1 MPGLLLR
8 AALRRRRFLRGKK
21 MKRIEIFLTRKWF
34 DLIASGEKTSEYR
47 QVKPF
52 WTARLKEAQPGDE
65 IIFRR
70 GYSHVIT
77 VRKLTGVSIVEG
89 WQLPRAER
97 EFFGPCNDIKFY
109 KVDFK

>member
-1 MPGLLLR
+1 MR
-8 AALRRRRFLRGKK
+8 K
-21 MKRIEIFLTRKWF
+21 IEIFLARKWF

-52 WTARLKEAQPGDE
+52 WTRLLKDAKPGDY
-65 IIFRR
+65 IFFRR

-77 VRKLTGVSIVEG
+77 VRKFVGVSIVEG
-89 WQLPRAER
+89 WQLPEAER

>member
-1 MPGLLLR
+1 M
-8 AALRRRRFLRGKK
+8 KK
-21 MKRIEIFLTRKWF
+21 IEISLTYKWF
-34 DLIASGEKTSEYR
+34 DLIASGKKTSEYR

-52 WTARLKEAQPGDE
+52 WTARFKNAKPGDE

-89 WQLPRAER
+89 WQLPEAER
-97 EFFGPCNDIKFY
+97 EFFGPCNDVKFY